1 MIKKTLLAV
10 GIVFLLV
17 AVSLPVTALTA
28 SPENVKAQ
36 EMAAIEQFMD
46 EVERAVANSHSF
58 NEFLDKLKNI
68 TLNNDNNKYPVIRDF
83 LHKIISYLIKHQAL
97 YIGGINVFN
106 LLEKFSP
113 KAHSDYFV
121 LSYGVYH
128 RLNPRKEN
136 SIDRFKAGLSMWRYS
151 DVSKIIKGRT
161 LVLELKPFGVH
172 QRMVGPQLGLMKGFK
187 GIYVDVESKLTGKAY
202 VFFMGRADRI
212 RAFDLTPR
220 SK

>member
-1 MIKKTLLAV
+1 MKKKALLAV

-17 AVSLPVTALTA
+17 AVSLPVSALTA
-28 SPENVKAQ
+28 SPENVESQ
-36 EMAAIEQFMD
+36 ETAAIEQFMD
-46 EVERAVANSHSF
+46 EVERIVANSHSF
-58 NEFLDKLKNI
+58 NEFLDKLKNLTI
-68 TLNNDNNKYPVIRDF
+68 NNDNNSYPIIRDF
-83 LHKIISYLIKHQAL
+83 LHKIISYIIKHQAL

-121 LSYGVYH
+121 ISYGVYH

-136 SIDRFKAGLSMWRYS
+136 SVDRIKAGLSIWHYS
-151 DVSKIIKGRT
+151 DASKIVKGRT
-161 LVLELKPFGVH
+161 LILKLQPFGTH

-187 GIYVDVESKLTGKAY
+187 GIYLDVESKLTGKAY
-202 VFFMGRADRI
+202 VFFMGRVDRI
-212 RAFDLTPR
+212 RVFDLTPQ